1 MTMDQWKNTFSEFI
15 ANFNINFNDEQNIIY
30 KNSSNKLRTL
40 LKSNLLEST
49 SLYDNPEKFFLAH
62 KIIASNT
69 TKTGPGF
76 WVRVTVQYN
85 LFAGTILALGSQSHL
100 SQLQDIQFKGL
111 LGCFNLTEYF
121 AGVNSGLVINTTAE
135 WNNVERNFTINTPNK
150 YFAKNWIS
158 QGLVADK
165 TVIIAN
171 LIVNQI
177 SHGPHAFLIDMRI
190 NGNLVPGINIVD
202 MGLKTVGND
211 LDNACITF
219 TNLTVSKE
227 CFLNKYADIIN
238 NKYILKDDSIT
249 PFMMI
254 GQRLFSGRIAV
265 AQAALEFR
273 RTLFNNTLTYAKQ
286 KRCWIPN
293 GYRLLSDVPQI
304 KNIFEENKKNQIICD
319 NYVSKCENKL
329 CLNLK
334 LNKLPSKELIDAIAI
349 AKIKCVEDS
358 ISFVHSLQNEIG
370 SYALMQDSG
379 FGNRDFLTCCK
390 FAEGDTRIL
399 MQKLVRDFIKG
410 YTINSSNDRLD
421 TICKKIISDG
431 PTLWDNN
438 FKLVYELAQIII
450 DETIV
455 VSKQNISKL

>member
-1 MTMDQWKNTFSEFI
+1 MTMNQWENAFSKFI
-15 ANFNINFNDEQNIIY
+15 INFNINFNNKQDIIY
-30 KNSSNKLRTL
+30 KNSSDKLRLL
-40 LKSNLLEST
+40 LKSNLLELT
-49 SLYDNPEKFFLAH
+49 SLYENPDKFFLAH
-62 KIIASNT
+62 RIIASNT

-85 LFAGTILALGSQSHL
+85 LFAGTILALGSKYHL

-111 LGCFNLTEYF
+111 LGCFNLTEHF

-135 WNNVERNFTINTPNK
+135 WNNVDQNFTINTPNIH
-150 YFAKNWIS
+150 FAKNWIS

-177 SHGPHAFLIDMRI
+177 SYGPHAFLIDMRI
-190 NGNLVPGINIVD
+190 NGNLIPGIHIED

-211 LDNACITF
+211 LDNARITF
-219 TNLTVSKE
+219 TNLIVSKNSL
-227 CFLNKYADIIN
+227 LNKYADIIN
-238 NKYILKDDSIT
+238 NKYVLKNENIT

-254 GQRLFSGRIAV
+254 GQRLFSGRVAV

-273 RTLFNNTLTYAKQ
+273 RTLFNNTLLYAKQ
-286 KRCWIPN
+286 KRCWIPD

-304 KNIFEENKKNQIICD
+304 KRIFEENSKNQIICD
-319 NYVSKCENKL
+319 NFASKCEKELSSNI
-329 CLNLK
+329 K

-358 ISFVHSLQNEIG
+358 INFVHSLQNEIG

-379 FGNRDFLTCCK
+379 FGNCDFLTCCK

-399 MQKLVRDFIKG
+399 MQKLARDYIK
-410 YTINSSNDRLD
+410 NHDSSKSNDQINK
-421 TICKKIISDG
+421 ICNKLITDG
-431 PTLWDNN
+431 PKLWDDN
-438 FKLVYELAQIII
+438 FELVYELAQIII
-450 DETIV
+450 DNTV
-455 VSKQNISKL
+455 YSSKYNLSKL